1 MIFFKKK
8 LNIINIYF
16 FFKKRDKLSQMHLMS
31 KRMNLSKDLEN
42 RITKYMEF
50 VWDQEEKMNPEHENM
65 IMSKLSSS
73 LRDEVFFQTNVK
85 YLKMVPILGKI
96 LSEKNML
103 EIANKLKI
111 LRFMPE
117 EYIYEVKYY
126 FLYQK

>member
-1 MIFFKKK
+1 
-8 LNIINIYF
+8 
-16 FFKKRDKLSQMHLMS
+16 MHLMS

-85 YLKMVPILGKI
+85 YLKMVPLLGKI
-96 LSEKNML
+96 LSEKTML
-103 EIANKLKI
+103 EIANKLEV

-117 EYIYEVKYY
+117 EYVYEVRDC
-126 FLYQK
+126 FS